1 MSSSTVETQRGHD
14 NLGAEAFRIVI
25 DRPNTA
31 SKSDESHQLFPGLEV
46 PIPHY
51 RLGTPRFSAM
61 GTAFLHQSTYT
72 RSSDQESSLLTGP
85 RHPGIEAHAVISRR
99 HSHASHATHTQQAA
113 TIASNQAPP
122 LVVRT
127 PSLHR
132 AKGPITPQIYESLAK
147 FPDDPAIVKYSP
159 ITGDIIAASPA
170 RIIAQITSEN
180 FLDYELLSDFFLTVR
195 CYLSTHDLLAY
206 LLARFEWAINRFDD
220 NGRVIRVRA
229 FAALRHWILNY
240 FSYDFVVD
248 RDLRVQF
255 CNRLNALTR
264 IVKARADYG
273 ASDMKLIADL
283 KKCWNGRCMLFWDS
297 APTPAE
303 QLQEIDIQP
312 GGILGSRNSQ
322 LENYSQL
329 HASAPDSGDLTPR
342 PHPDQLVAQATSIA
356 HWNTAVVE
364 HAQRQAQGHARQAS
378 DGTSKSLPISPTSEQ
393 SVPALSCSI
402 PTRGFRK
409 HYANKT
415 LNIHPIPTNAEGRR
429 MCPAAPSA
437 SVPVEPARPVTAHRR
452 SGSFSDATRD
462 KRAPLSSDIPNTSVD
477 FVQAQFHDRSMLRGQ
492 VIPPGAPY
500 VTPIPLTPVTEAGNN
515 ALLPA
520 PAKESDAPNHR
531 KLASQTNPAMK
542 GIISNIRRA
551 LSSKHSGSNT
561 PPSGGPNASIQG
573 LSAGKSATIPLNVMY
588 QAQDGHFEAF
598 TSQLRIDMLAA
609 EVCEAYRRAVAA
621 QAAINPSSIG
631 VASGNEREQPS
642 PFVEQAPSNNPESSA
657 NNLLR
662 LPEVKRMASGIT
674 DSSQSILIADDTGLN
689 IPDVPPFP
697 RSLSNLNQVLPE
709 RSGSSPSPFRPADAS
724 LQPPFAMDGEPQR
737 SSSAPP
743 PSDLPHKHSP
753 PAAQPLSRPLMERR
767 PPMPSRQFTHR
778 SNDSV
783 SSPLRRYASF
793 QSTFSKHGAGK
804 SIDNTVT
811 THSNSIQSVLA
822 KEEPARLL
830 RRRPGGD
837 LRANQNV
844 HDLEATVRP
853 KSTGSITAYS
863 ESVHGSEML
872 SFGDKI
878 AKTFA
883 PRKGSRE
890 DRDNAA
896 AAAAAVRGD
905 GRDTIHANTQSNLSF
920 MHTHSSQPEHRRP
933 SFEAAVARFARI
945 PDDDEGGLEATL
957 LKLEGRYQKSP
968 TTSTRP
974 DGSSGSQ
981 EALLKRDGS
990 GTSRPRTA
998 AESSVGHSVDM
1009 NMAVQPAEVQRA
1021 NTDPASGGGPA
1032 MFEPGMSTQEQRK
1045 TIVSTAYAES
1055 EESFNPVPLLE
1066 RGADD
1071 WSESSKGKGKALFP
1085 PPASAN
1091 GSKESVETT
1100 ASMRLL
1106 KQGSIAPSATTD
1118 SFLLEE
1124 DDEFLSDVS
1133 SDISDGTIE
1142 AVGAPETENTSQT
1155 QPPPRSENTV
1165 LMGNHHPPSPPMTM
1179 ENAISITAQAK
1190 QAHEERKPP
1199 TPKPSPV
1206 HKAVQPADAPA
1217 TATVVPPLPA
1227 LPARP
1232 PSRHLPYVLGYASA
1246 ALAQQLTLV
1255 EKDALKE
1262 VDWRDLVALRWRHAA
1277 PAATNWVDYLLGAAD
1292 APGIDLVTA
1301 RFNIVVKWAVSEI
1314 LLTERL
1320 EERAQTIAKYVR
1332 VAQQAR
1338 KMHNFATLLQLTV
1351 ALTSSD
1357 VARLHKTWEAVPSA
1371 EKELLQELELLVSP
1385 RRNFSE
1391 LRQEMERA
1399 NTDQGCIPVVG
1410 KSSSPPL

>member
-1 MSSSTVETQRGHD
+1 MSSSTVETQRGLD
-14 NLGAEAFRIVI
+14 NMGAEAFRIVI

-31 SKSDESHQLFPGLEV
+31 SKSDESRQLFPGLEV

-61 GTAFLHQSTYT
+61 GTAFLHQSLYT
-72 RSSDQESSLLTGP
+72 RSSDQESSLITGP
-85 RHPGIEAHAVISRR
+85 RHTGIDAHTAISRR
-99 HSHASHATHTQQAA
+99 HSHASHATHTQPAISA
-113 TIASNQAPP
+113 RANQAVPV
-122 LVVRT
+122 VVRA

-159 ITGDIIAASPA
+159 VSGDIIAASPA

-303 QLQEIDIQP
+303 QLQELDIQP

-322 LENYSQL
+322 LEDYSQL
-329 HASAPDSGDLTPR
+329 HASAPDSELPTPQ
-342 PHPDQLVAQATSIA
+342 PHPDHLVAQATSIA

-364 HAQRQAQGHARQAS
+364 HAQRQAQGHARQIS
-378 DGTSKSLPISPTSEQ
+378 DGTSRSFPISPMSEQ

-402 PTRGFRK
+402 PTGKFRK
-409 HYANKT
+409 AAPYANKAM
-415 LNIHPIPTNAEGRR
+415 NIHPVPTNAEGRR
-429 MCPAAPSA
+429 VCPAAPSA
-437 SVPVEPARPVTAHRR
+437 SVPVEPVRPVTAHRR

-462 KRAPLSSDIPNTSVD
+462 KRAPLSSDIPNISVE
-477 FVQAQFHDRSMLRGQ
+477 FVQEHFRDRSLLRGH

-500 VTPIPLTPVTEAGNN
+500 VTPIPLTPATDLGTN
-515 ALLPA
+515 ALLPT
-520 PAKESDAPNHR
+520 PSKENDAQNNR
-531 KLASQTNPAMK
+531 KTASQANPAMK

-561 PPSGGPNASIQG
+561 PTGGGPTASMPG
-573 LSAGKSATIPLNVMY
+573 LPTGKGATIPLNIMY
-588 QAQDGHFEAF
+588 QVQDGHIEAF
-598 TSQLRIDMLAA
+598 TSQLRIDVLAA
-609 EVCEAYRRAVAA
+609 EANEAYRRAVAT

-631 VASGNEREQPS
+631 LASGNEREQPS
-642 PFVEQAPSNNPESSA
+642 PFGERAPSNNAESTA
-657 NNLLR
+657 NHLLR
-662 LPEVKRMASGIT
+662 APEMKRLASGIT

-697 RSLSNLNQVLPE
+697 RSLSNLNHVLPE
-709 RSGSSPSPFRPADAS
+709 RSGSSPSPFHAADS
-724 LQPPFAMDGEPQR
+724 GLQPPLATDGEPQR

-743 PSDLPHKHSP
+743 PSELPHNHTAP
-753 PAAQPLSRPLMERR
+753 PAEPLTRPPIERR
-767 PPMPSRQFTHR
+767 PPMASRQFTHR

-844 HDLEATVRP
+844 HDLEAVARP
-853 KSTGSITAYS
+853 RSTGSIAAYS
-863 ESVHGSEML
+863 ESVRESEML
-872 SFGDKI
+872 TFGDKI

-883 PRKGSRE
+883 PRKASRE
-890 DRDNAA
+890 DRENAALAA
-896 AAAAAVRGD
+896 AAAAAAPADTRGTVR
-905 GRDTIHANTQSNLSF
+905 ASAQSNPSF
-920 MHTHSSQPEHRRP
+920 MHTHSSQPEQRRP

-974 DGSSGSQ
+974 GESNGSQ
-981 EALLKRDGS
+981 EALLKRDES
-990 GTSRPRTA
+990 GVSRTETA
-998 AESSVGHSVDM
+998 PASSVDRPAGASMLAQSAH
-1009 NMAVQPAEVQRA
+1009 VQGTNSQSTHEGAPALYDLQ
-1021 NTDPASGGGPA
+1021 
-1032 MFEPGMSTQEQRK
+1032 MSAQQPRETV
-1045 TIVSTAYAES
+1045 VSTTYAES

-1071 WSESSKGKGKALFP
+1071 WSEESKGKDKGLLQTST
-1085 PPASAN
+1085 SAN
-1091 GSKESVETT
+1091 GSKESVETSY
-1100 ASMRLL
+1100 SMRML
-1106 KQGSIAPSATTD
+1106 KQGSIAPSATID

-1133 SDISDGTIE
+1133 SDLSDGTIE
-1142 AVGAPETENTSQT
+1142 ASGAPEMQHPSQT
-1155 QPPPRSENTV
+1155 QPPAQSDDMV
-1165 LMGNHHPPSPPMTM
+1165 LMGKHHPPSPPMTM
-1179 ENAISITAQAK
+1179 ENAMSITSQAK
-1190 QAHEERKPP
+1190 LAHEERKPP

-1206 HKAVQPADAPA
+1206 HTAAQPADAPPPPA
-1217 TATVVPPLPA
+1217 MPPL
-1227 LPARP
+1227 P
-1232 PSRHLPYVLGYASA
+1232 PSRHMPYILGYDSE
-1246 ALAQQLTLV
+1246 ALAQQFTLV
-1255 EKDALKE
+1255 EKDALRE
-1262 VDWRDLVALRWRHAA
+1262 VDWRDLVDMRWLDTAS
-1277 PAATNWVDYLLGAAD
+1277 AATNWVDYLLAAD
-1292 APGIDLVTA
+1292 PPGLDLVTA
-1301 RFNIVVKWAVSEI
+1301 RFNMVVKWAVSEI

-1332 VAQQAR
+1332 VAQKAR
-1338 KMHNFATLLQLTV
+1338 KMHNFATMLQITV

-1357 VARLHKTWEAVPSA
+1357 VARLHRTWEAVPRA
-1371 EKELLQELELLVSP
+1371 EKEALVELETLVSP
-1385 RRNFSE
+1385 RKNFGE

-1399 NTDQGCIPVVG
+1399 NLDHGCIPVVG
-1410 KSSSPPL
+1410 KML